1 MSDIVTTDSLVRH
14 KVDGRIMSVKAVF
27 KDENGSPSQVECE
40 VYQGE
45 GITTVWVPLSELEPM
60 TRF

>member
-14 KVDGRIMSVKAVF
+14 KTDGRIMLVKAVF
-27 KDENGSPSQVECE
+27 KDENGNPNQVECE

-45 GITTVWVPLSELEPM
+45 AITTVWVPISELEPM